1 VAKYFAAH
9 DSTESNGAN
18 MNINKTNIM
27 TRRQVLF
34 AIAAGAVGL
43 ASSTVFAKQQ
53 SNTKKIK
60 SDAVMEPEIIENNS
74 IKSFVMSF

>member
-34 AIAAGAVGL
+34 AIAAGAVGF

-60 SDAVMEPEIIENNS
+60 SYAVMEPEIIENNS